1 MYKSKDVGANNNFV
15 DKNLKQPFF
24 QNDNASHNHKDDET
38 TPGEELCCCE
48 YVNSHGQRSHL
59 MALFCD
65 CAELDDAVD
74 RLFKGA
80 SIPST
85 RSNEIMNTI
94 EDR

>member
-15 DKNLKQPFF
+15 DKNLKQQFF
-24 QNDNASHNHKDDET
+24 QIDNASHNHKDDDSI
-38 TPGEELCCCE
+38 PGEELCCCE

>member
-15 DKNLKQPFF
+15 DKNIKQPFF

-38 TPGEELCCCE
+38 IPGEELCCCE

>member
-24 QNDNASHNHKDDET
+24 QNDDASHNHKDDET
-38 TPGEELCCCE
+38 IPGEELCCCE

>member
-38 TPGEELCCCE
+38 IPGEELCCCE

>member
-24 QNDNASHNHKDDET
+24 QNDNASHNHKNAET

-65 CAELDDAVD
+65 CAELDDAFD

>member
-15 DKNLKQPFF
+15 EKNLKQPFF
-24 QNDNASHNHKDDET
+24 QNDNASHNHKDDDSI
-38 TPGEELCCCE
+38 PGEELCCCE